1 MRGERDHVIHSPV
14 GRRDQRRRVITQ
26 RGKHWKGSPEAKK
39 EDRGRRDSL
48 TRGAS
53 GDGVKAWQQ
62 SWREMPRAVRGL
74 GERHRGEKAV
84 RDQRRV
90 TCPKG
95 WLKSPQNFP
104 LLALQHKTGT
114 NE

>member
-1 MRGERDHVIHSPV
+1 MTDRCQTKGFRDKNRHKCGERDHVIHSPV

-26 RGKHWKGSPEAKK
+26 RGKRWKGSPEAKK

-62 SWREMPRAVRGL
+62 S
-74 GERHRGEKAV
+74 
-84 RDQRRV
+84 
-90 TCPKG
+90 
-95 WLKSPQNFP
+95 
-104 LLALQHKTGT
+104 
-114 NE
+114 